1 MLITRTHLQ
10 IKTILIFLMIVILGP
25 VSRAQYNLSL
35 NSDAGHEWRVKREAE
50 TGSDIMKV
58 QQDAQQQQGWVKAK
72 VPGTVYAAYVEQGLE
87 KDPNFGD
94 NIWNADR
101 AKFDQRFWYITSFR
115 VPSSFSREK
124 TWLIFNGV
132 NRNAEVYLN
141 GRKLGEVNNFMHK
154 QKFDVSALITKNGE
168 NQLAVLIDIPKK
180 PMANYASP
188 TYVSSAG
195 WDWMPYIPGLN
206 SGITDKV
213 FLTNTGDLTIEAPWI
228 QTKLPTNAR
237 ADLEVSFDVRNAT
250 GNQQQAIVK
259 GLINP
264 GNIAFSQ
271 KVTVEPDIVTSV
283 KLDKEQIAA
292 LAIHNPKLWWPN
304 GYGDPNLYTCKLSL
318 QTDAGVADETT
329 VTFGIKR
336 YSYDTRDSVL
346 HIYINDK
353 PLFIKGGNWGMS
365 EYMLRCQGKEYDTK
379 VRLHKEMNF
388 NMIRNW
394 IGSTTDEEFYEACD
408 RYGIMVWDDF
418 WLNSNPNLPRDAS
431 EFNSA
436 VIEKIKRLRNHP
448 SVAVWCGD
456 NEGWP
461 EAPLNNWI
469 RENIRVYDGDA
480 RYYQANSHADNL
492 SGSGPWANKDP
503 KYYFTKYP
511 TGLGG
516 NDGWGFRTE
525 LGTAVFT
532 NVESFKKFIPKEHW
546 WPRNSMW
553 DKHYF
558 GPWAFNADADFYVKT
573 IETKYGKPHSIEEFC
588 RKAQLVNIET
598 NKAMYEGWQD
608 HIWDDASGIMTW
620 MSNASLPSLI
630 WQTYDYYYDLTGAF
644 WGIKKACEPLHIQ
657 WNPVTNEIRGIN
669 TTGRDADD
677 LTAEAEV
684 YNLNGVKVGK
694 YSLSG
699 RGDIP
704 SNSAATFFRLPF
716 RQENLDLARGKDV
729 YSSSSSHGQPRL
741 VADGKA
747 DTRWASEPSDNQW
760 IYVDLEKQETIRGVK
775 LNWEQAYAR
784 TFNVQVSDNAKD
796 WTDVTKALAGKPGEQ
811 DVMFSDE
818 QKARYVRIACLT
830 RATSWGFSLWSMEVL
845 GGNVTDKELTSVH
858 FLKLKLKDQKGNL
871 ISDNFYWRA
880 SSGNDF
886 TALNSLPKVNLKVSQ
901 TEKRSDNRCYLRA
914 TISNPSSSRAIA
926 FAVRVQAVKAGT
938 GEQIL
943 PAIVSDGYFS
953 LLKGESKDIT
963 VEFDAALLGNDRP
976 LLKVEPFN
984 NTK

>member
-1 MLITRTHLQ
+1 MLKYTHLQ
-10 IKTILIFLMIVILGP
+10 TRTILTFLLVFILGSA
-25 VSRAQYNLSL
+25 SRAQYKLSL
-35 NSDAGHEWRVKREAE
+35 NSDAGQEWKVKREAE
-50 TGSDIMKV
+50 AGRDEAKV
-58 QQDAQQQQGWVKAK
+58 QQDAQRQQGWVKAK

-87 KDPNFGD
+87 KDPNFAD

-101 AKFDQRFWYITSFR
+101 AKFDQRFWYVTSFK
-115 VPSSFSREK
+115 VPASFSREK
-124 TWLIFNGV
+124 TWLVFNGV

-141 GRKLGEVNNFMHK
+141 GRKLGDVNNFMHK
-154 QKFDVSALITKNGE
+154 QKFDVSAVVSKGGE
-168 NQLAVLIDIPKK
+168 NQLSVLVDIPKK

-213 FLTNTGDLTIEAPWI
+213 FLTNTGDLTIEDPWI
-228 QTKLPTNAR
+228 QTKLPSNAR
-237 ADLEVSFDVRNAT
+237 ADVEISFDVKNTT
-250 GNQQQAIVK
+250 GSQQQAVVK
-259 GLINP
+259 GEINP
-264 GNIAFSQ
+264 GNITFTQ
-271 KVTVEPDIVTSV
+271 KITLDADITTTV
-283 KLDKEQIAA
+283 KLDKAQIGA
-292 LAIHNPKLWWPN
+292 LSIHNPKLWWPN

-318 QTDAGVADETT
+318 QSGTGITDEANI
-329 VTFGIKR
+329 TFGIKK
-336 YSYDTRDSVL
+336 YTYDTKDSVL
-346 HIYINDK
+346 HIYINDR

-408 RYGIMVWDDF
+408 KYGIMVWDDF
-418 WLNSNPNLPRDAS
+418 WLNSNPNLPRDVN
-431 EFNSA
+431 EFNAA

-461 EAPLNNWI
+461 EAPLNSWI
-469 RENIRVYDGDA
+469 RESIRVYDGDE

-558 GPWAFNADADFYVKT
+558 GPWAFNANADFYVKT
-573 IETKYGKPHSIEEFC
+573 IETKYGKPGGIEEFC

-608 HIWDDASGIMTW
+608 HIREDASGIMTW

-669 TTGRDADD
+669 TTARDADG

-684 YNLNGVKVGK
+684 YNINGEKVNK
-694 YSLSG
+694 YSFTSKSNL
-699 RGDIP
+699 P
-704 SNSAATFFRLPF
+704 QNSAATFFKLPF
-716 RQENLDLARGKDV
+716 GEENLNLSAGKHV
-729 YSSSSSHGQPRL
+729 SASSSSQGGAEL
-741 VADGKA
+741 ATDGKSN
-747 DTRWASEPSDNQW
+747 TRWISDSRDNQW
-760 IYVDLEKQETIRGVK
+760 ILVDLQKQEIVRGVR

-784 TFNVQVSDNAKD
+784 NFKVQVSENAKD
-796 WTDVTKALAGKPGEQ
+796 WADATKVIAGKPGRQE
-811 DVMFSDE
+811 VMFNDDR
-818 QKARYVRIACLT
+818 KARYVRIACLE
-830 RATSWGFSLWSMEVL
+830 RATSWGFSLWDLEVL
-845 GGNVTDKELTSVH
+845 GGNVVDKDLSAVH
-858 FLKLKLKDQKGNL
+858 FLKLKLKDQTGKL
-871 ISDNFYWRA
+871 LSDNFYWRA
-880 SSGNDF
+880 NSGNDF
-886 TALNSLPKVNLKVSQ
+886 TLLNSLPSVNLKVTQ
-901 TEKRSDNRCYLRA
+901 TVKKSGDKYYLKA
-914 TISNPSSSRAIA
+914 TISNPSSSPAIA
-926 FAVRVQAVKAGT
+926 FAIRVQAVKEGS

-943 PAIVSDGYFS
+943 PAIISDGYFS
-953 LLKGESKDIT
+953 LLKGESKEVVI
-963 VEFDAALLGNDRP
+963 EFDAGLLGNDRP
-976 LLKVEPFN
+976 LIKAEPYN
-984 NTK
+984 NAKN